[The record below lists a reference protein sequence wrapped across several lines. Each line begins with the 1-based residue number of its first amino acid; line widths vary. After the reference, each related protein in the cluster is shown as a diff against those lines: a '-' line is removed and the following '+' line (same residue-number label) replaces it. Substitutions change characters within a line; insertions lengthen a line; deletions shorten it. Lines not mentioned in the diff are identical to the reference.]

1 MAWGIGVD
9 LVEPERLQQ
18 RMTAHP
24 DLVDQLFTVG
34 EQRYCQEQLYPS
46 QHFAARF
53 CAKEAVVK
61 AMGVDG
67 WDPLEVEIRPGDPA
81 PLVHLYGDMAQHAAR
96 LDVQVS
102 ISLSHLPAMAIAMA
116 IAVPRLQSLP
126 LYG

>member
-18 RMTAHP
+18 RMAAHP
-24 DLVDQLFTVG
+24 DLVDQLFTAR
-34 EQRYCQEQLYPS
+34 EQRYCQEQSYPS
-46 QHFAARF
+46 QHFAARY

-67 WDPLEVEIRPGDPA
+67 WDPLEVEIGPGDPV
-81 PLVHLYGDMAQHAAR
+81 PLVHLLGDMAQHATR
-96 LDVQVS
+96 LDVDVS

-116 IAVPRLQSLP
+116 IAVPRSQSLRQ
-126 LYG
+126 